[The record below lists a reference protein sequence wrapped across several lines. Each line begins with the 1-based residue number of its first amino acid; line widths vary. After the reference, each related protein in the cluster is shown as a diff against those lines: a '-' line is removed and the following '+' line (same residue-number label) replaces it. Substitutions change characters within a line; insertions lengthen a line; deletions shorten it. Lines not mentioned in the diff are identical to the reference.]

1 MQQLREFYDRRRFL
15 LNKEGI
21 KLHVVLALDAG
32 TTSVRTLAVD
42 PSGEI
47 LTTSQQEFTQ
57 IYPEPGLIEHDPEE
71 IWQAAA
77 NTLKEVSEQIEK
89 LGHEVV
95 SIGITNQR
103 ETAIIW
109 DQESGTPL
117 HNAIV
122 WQDRRTTGRCQE
134 LIRQG
139 CLSEIRSKTGLVLDP
154 YFSASKFEWMIKSS
168 SVDSGKKFCLGTVD
182 SWLIWKLTN
191 GKVHATEP
199 SNASRSMLFDLK
211 KGEWSDALCNMF
223 SIPIDSLP
231 EIRSTSGYFGST
243 VNEGP
248 LGKEVPIRSA
258 IGDQQS
264 SLFGQA
270 CFRPGDTKNTYGTGS
285 FILTNLGEETPPIN
299 DGLITTVA
307 WKLNPK
313 APITYAIEGS
323 IFSTGA
329 TVQWLRDELEI
340 IKDSSELEKLAIN
353 SQNNGGV
360 VIVPAFSGLGSP
372 WWDPDARGI
381 ITGLTRGVGKAEL
394 ARATIESMAFQTRD
408 VLETIKKNGTLTPEK
423 LKVDGGASV
432 MDLLMQFQADQL
444 KIPVIR
450 SSNTESTA
458 MGAAYL
464 AGLASGIWE
473 SLEEIETLWKGD
485 EPFLPDTNSPLP
497 DELYK
502 NWLDAVNRSR
512 N

>member
-1 MQQLREFYDRRRFL
+1 M
-15 LNKEGI
+15 
-21 KLHVVLALDAG
+21 KLQVVLALDAG

-42 PSGEI
+42 PSGGI
-47 LTTSQQEFTQ
+47 ITTSQQEFTQ

-71 IWQAAA
+71 IWLAAA
-77 NTLKEVSEQIEK
+77 NTLKKVSKQVEEMGYEI
-89 LGHEVV
+89 V

-122 WQDRRTTGRCQE
+122 WQDRRTTDRCQE
-134 LIRQG
+134 LVEQG
-139 CLSEIRSKTGLVLDP
+139 CLSEIRAKTGLVLDP

-168 SVDSGKKFCLGTVD
+168 SVDSSKKFCLGTVD

-191 GKVHATEP
+191 GEVHATEP
-199 SNASRSMLFDLK
+199 SNASRSMLFDLNE
-211 KGEWSDALCNMF
+211 GRWSDSLCDMF
-223 SIPIDSLP
+223 SVPIDSLP
-231 EIRSTSGYFGST
+231 EIRSTSGHFGST
-243 VNEGP
+243 TNEGP

-270 CFRPGDTKNTYGTGS
+270 CFKPGDTKNTYGTGS
-285 FILTNLGEETPPIN
+285 FILTNLGEETPPIHE
-299 DGLITTVA
+299 GLLTTVA
-307 WKLNPK
+307 WQLDSESPL
-313 APITYAIEGS
+313 TYALEGS

-329 TVQWLRDELEI
+329 TVQWLRDELGI
-340 IKDSSELEKLAIN
+340 INDSSELEQLATT
-353 SQNNGGV
+353 SPNNGGV

-372 WWDPDARGI
+372 WWDPNARGLI
-381 ITGLTRGVGKAEL
+381 VGLTRGVGKAEL

-408 VLETIKKNGTLTPEK
+408 VLETIKKNGVSAPKK

-464 AGLASGIWE
+464 AGLASGVWE
-473 SLEEIETLWKGD
+473 SLEKVETLWKGD
-485 EPFLPDTNSPLP
+485 QPFWPDADTALP
-497 DELYK
+497 EKLYED
-502 NWLDAVNRSR
+502 WLDAVNRSR
-512 N
+512 K

>member
-1 MQQLREFYDRRRFL
+1 M
-15 LNKEGI
+15 
-21 KLHVVLALDAG
+21 KLQVVLALDAG

-42 PSGEI
+42 PSGGI
-47 LTTSQQEFTQ
+47 ITTSQQEFTQ

-71 IWQAAA
+71 IWLAAA
-77 NTLKEVSEQIEK
+77 NTLKKVSKRVEEMGYEI
-89 LGHEVV
+89 V

-122 WQDRRTTGRCQE
+122 WQDRRTTDRCQE
-134 LIRQG
+134 LVEQG
-139 CLSEIRSKTGLVLDP
+139 CLSEIRAKTGLVLDP

-168 SVDSGKKFCLGTVD
+168 SVDSSKKFCLGTVD

-191 GKVHATEP
+191 GEVHATEP
-199 SNASRSMLFDLK
+199 SNASRSMLFDLN
-211 KGEWSDALCNMF
+211 KGRWSDSLCDMF
-223 SIPIDSLP
+223 SVPIDSLP
-231 EIRSTSGYFGST
+231 EIRSTSGHFGST
-243 VNEGP
+243 TNEGP

-270 CFRPGDTKNTYGTGS
+270 CFKPGDTKNTYGTGS
-285 FILTNLGEETPPIN
+285 FILTNLGEEAPPIHE
-299 DGLITTVA
+299 GLLTTVA
-307 WKLNPK
+307 WQLDSESPL
-313 APITYAIEGS
+313 TYALEGS

-329 TVQWLRDELEI
+329 TVQWLRDELGI
-340 IKDSSELEKLAIN
+340 INDSSELEQLATT
-353 SQNNGGV
+353 SPNNGGV

-372 WWDPDARGI
+372 WWDPNARGLI
-381 ITGLTRGVGKAEL
+381 VGLTRGVGKAEL

-408 VLETIKKNGTLTPEK
+408 VLETIKKNGVSAPKK

-464 AGLASGIWE
+464 AGLASGVWE
-473 SLEEIETLWKGD
+473 SLEKVETLWKGD
-485 EPFLPDTNSPLP
+485 QPFWPDADTALP
-497 DELYK
+497 EKLYED
-502 NWLDAVNRSR
+502 WLDAVNRSR
-512 N
+512 K

>member
-1 MQQLREFYDRRRFL
+1 M
-15 LNKEGI
+15 
-21 KLHVVLALDAG
+21 KLQVVLALDAG

-42 PSGEI
+42 PSGGI
-47 LTTSQQEFTQ
+47 IATSQQEFTQ

-71 IWQAAA
+71 IWLAAA
-77 NTLKEVSEQIEK
+77 NTLKKVSKRVEEMGYEI
-89 LGHEVV
+89 V
-95 SIGITNQR
+95 SIGITYQR

-122 WQDRRTTGRCQE
+122 WQDRRTTDRCQE
-134 LIRQG
+134 LIEQG
-139 CLSEIRSKTGLVLDP
+139 CLSEIRAKTGLVLDP
-154 YFSASKFEWMIKSS
+154 YFSASIFEWMIKSS

-191 GKVHATEP
+191 GEVHATEP
-199 SNASRSMLFDLK
+199 SNASRSMLFDLNE
-211 KGEWSDALCNMF
+211 GHWSDSLCDMF
-223 SIPIDSLP
+223 SVPIDSLP
-231 EIRSTSGYFGST
+231 EIRSTSGHFGST
-243 VNEGP
+243 TNEGP

-270 CFRPGDTKNTYGTGS
+270 CFKPGDTKNTYGTGS
-285 FILTNLGEETPPIN
+285 FILTNLGEEAPPIHE
-299 DGLITTVA
+299 GLLTTVA
-307 WKLNPK
+307 WQLDSESPL
-313 APITYAIEGS
+313 TYALEGS

-329 TVQWLRDELEI
+329 TVQWLRDELGI
-340 IKDSSELEKLAIN
+340 INDSSELEQLATT
-353 SQNNGGV
+353 SPNNRGV

-372 WWDPDARGI
+372 WWDPDARGLI
-381 ITGLTRGVGKAEL
+381 VGLTRGVGKAEL

-408 VLETIKKNGTLTPEK
+408 VLETIKKNGVSAPEK

-464 AGLASGIWE
+464 AGLASGVWE
-473 SLEEIETLWKGD
+473 SLEKVETLWKGD
-485 EPFLPDTNSPLP
+485 QPFLPDADTALP
-497 DELYK
+497 EKLYED
-502 NWLDAVNRSR
+502 WLDAVDRSR
-512 N
+512 K

>member
-1 MQQLREFYDRRRFL
+1 M
-15 LNKEGI
+15 
-21 KLHVVLALDAG
+21 KLQVVLALDAG

-42 PSGEI
+42 PSGGI
-47 LTTSQQEFTQ
+47 IATSQQEFTQ

-71 IWQAAA
+71 IWLAAA
-77 NTLKEVSEQIEK
+77 NTLKKVSKRVEEMGYEI
-89 LGHEVV
+89 V

-122 WQDRRTTGRCQE
+122 WQDRRTTDRCQE
-134 LIRQG
+134 LIKQG
-139 CLSEIRSKTGLVLDP
+139 CLSEIRAKTGLVLDP

-168 SVDSGKKFCLGTVD
+168 SVDSSKKFCLGTVD

-191 GKVHATEP
+191 GEVHATEP
-199 SNASRSMLFDLK
+199 SNASRSMLFDLNE
-211 KGEWSDALCNMF
+211 GRWSDSLCDMF
-223 SIPIDSLP
+223 SVPIDSLP
-231 EIRSTSGYFGST
+231 EIRSTSGHFGST
-243 VNEGP
+243 TNEGP

-270 CFRPGDTKNTYGTGS
+270 CYKPGDTKNTYGTGS
-285 FILTNLGEETPPIN
+285 FILTNLGEEAPPIHE
-299 DGLITTVA
+299 GILTTVA
-307 WKLNPK
+307 WQLDSESPL
-313 APITYAIEGS
+313 TYALEGS

-329 TVQWLRDELEI
+329 TVQWLRDELGI
-340 IKDSSELEKLAIN
+340 INDSSELEQLATT
-353 SQNNGGV
+353 SPNNGGV

-372 WWDPDARGI
+372 WWDPNARGLI
-381 ITGLTRGVGKAEL
+381 VGLTRGVGKAEL

-408 VLETIKKNGTLTPEK
+408 VLETIKKNGVSAPEK

-464 AGLASGIWE
+464 AGLASGVWE
-473 SLEEIETLWKGD
+473 SLEKVETLWKGD
-485 EPFLPDTNSPLP
+485 QPFWPDADTALP
-497 DELYK
+497 EKLYED
-502 NWLDAVNRSR
+502 WLDAVNRSR
-512 N
+512 K

>member
-1 MQQLREFYDRRRFL
+1 M
-15 LNKEGI
+15 
-21 KLHVVLALDAG
+21 KLQVVLALDAG

-42 PSGEI
+42 PSGGI
-47 LTTSQQEFTQ
+47 ITTSQQEFTQ

-71 IWQAAA
+71 IWLAAA
-77 NTLKEVSEQIEK
+77 NTLKKVSKQVEEMGYEI
-89 LGHEVV
+89 V

-122 WQDRRTTGRCQE
+122 WQDRRTTDRCQE
-134 LIRQG
+134 LVEQG
-139 CLSEIRSKTGLVLDP
+139 CLSEIRAKTGLVLDP

-168 SVDSGKKFCLGTVD
+168 SVDSSKKFCLGTVD

-191 GKVHATEP
+191 GEVHATEP
-199 SNASRSMLFDLK
+199 SNASRSMLFDLNE
-211 KGEWSDALCNMF
+211 GHWSDSLCDMF
-223 SIPIDSLP
+223 SVPIDSLP
-231 EIRSTSGYFGST
+231 EIRSTSGHFGST
-243 VNEGP
+243 TNEGP

-270 CFRPGDTKNTYGTGS
+270 CFKPGDTKNTYGTGS
-285 FILTNLGEETPPIN
+285 FILTNLGEEAPPIHE
-299 DGLITTVA
+299 GLLTTVA
-307 WKLNPK
+307 WQLDSESPL
-313 APITYAIEGS
+313 TYALEGS

-329 TVQWLRDELEI
+329 TVQCLRDELGI
-340 IKDSSELEKLAIN
+340 INDSSELEQLATTRP
-353 SQNNGGV
+353 NNGGV

-372 WWDPDARGI
+372 WWDPDARGLI
-381 ITGLTRGVGKAEL
+381 VGLTRGVGKAEL

-408 VLETIKKNGTLTPEK
+408 VLETIKKNGVSAPEK

-464 AGLASGIWE
+464 AGLASGVWE
-473 SLEEIETLWKGD
+473 SLEKVETLWKGD
-485 EPFLPDTNSPLP
+485 QPFWPDADTALP
-497 DELYK
+497 EKLYED
-502 NWLDAVNRSR
+502 WLDAVNRSR
-512 N
+512 K

>member
-1 MQQLREFYDRRRFL
+1 M
-15 LNKEGI
+15 
-21 KLHVVLALDAG
+21 KLQVVLALDAG

-42 PSGEI
+42 PSGGI
-47 LTTSQQEFTQ
+47 IATSQQEFTQ

-71 IWQAAA
+71 IWLAAA
-77 NTLKEVSEQIEK
+77 NTLKKVSKQVEEMGYEI
-89 LGHEVV
+89 V

-122 WQDRRTTGRCQE
+122 WQDRRTTDRCQE
-134 LIRQG
+134 LIEQG
-139 CLSEIRSKTGLVLDP
+139 CLSEIRAKTGLVLDP

-168 SVDSGKKFCLGTVD
+168 SVDSSKKFCLGTVD

-191 GKVHATEP
+191 GEVHATEP
-199 SNASRSMLFDLK
+199 SNASRSMLFDLNE
-211 KGEWSDALCNMF
+211 GHWSDSLCDMF
-223 SIPIDSLP
+223 SVPIDSLP
-231 EIRSTSGYFGST
+231 EIRSTSGHFGST
-243 VNEGP
+243 TNEGP

-270 CFRPGDTKNTYGTGS
+270 CFKPGDTKNTYGTGS
-285 FILTNLGEETPPIN
+285 FILTNLGEEAPPIHE
-299 DGLITTVA
+299 GLLTTVA
-307 WKLNPK
+307 WQLDSESPL
-313 APITYAIEGS
+313 TYALEGS

-329 TVQWLRDELEI
+329 TVHWLRDELGI
-340 IKDSSELEKLAIN
+340 INDSSELEQLATT
-353 SQNNGGV
+353 SPNNGGV

-372 WWDPDARGI
+372 WWDPNARGLI
-381 ITGLTRGVGKAEL
+381 VGLTRGVGKAEL

-408 VLETIKKNGTLTPEK
+408 VLETIKKNGVSAPEK

-464 AGLASGIWE
+464 AGLASGVWE
-473 SLEEIETLWKGD
+473 SLEKVETLWKGD
-485 EPFLPDTNSPLP
+485 QPFWPDADTALP
-497 DELYK
+497 EKLYED
-502 NWLDAVNRSR
+502 WLDAVNRSR
-512 N
+512 K

>member
-1 MQQLREFYDRRRFL
+1 M
-15 LNKEGI
+15 
-21 KLHVVLALDAG
+21 KLQVVLALDAG

-42 PSGEI
+42 PSGGI
-47 LTTSQQEFTQ
+47 ITTSQQEFTQ

-71 IWQAAA
+71 IWLAAA
-77 NTLKEVSEQIEK
+77 NTLKKVSKQVEEMGYEI
-89 LGHEVV
+89 V

-122 WQDRRTTGRCQE
+122 WQDRRTTDRCQE
-134 LIRQG
+134 LIKQG
-139 CLSEIRSKTGLVLDP
+139 CLSEIRAKTGLVLDP

-168 SVDSGKKFCLGTVD
+168 SVDSSKKFCLGTVD

-191 GKVHATEP
+191 GEVHATEP
-199 SNASRSMLFDLK
+199 SNASRSMLFDLNE
-211 KGEWSDALCNMF
+211 GRWSDSLCDMF
-223 SIPIDSLP
+223 SVPIDSLP
-231 EIRSTSGYFGST
+231 EIRSTSGHFGST
-243 VNEGP
+243 TNEGP

-270 CFRPGDTKNTYGTGS
+270 CFKPGDTKNTYGTGS
-285 FILTNLGEETPPIN
+285 FILTNLGEEAPPIHE
-299 DGLITTVA
+299 GLLTTVA
-307 WKLNPK
+307 WQLDSESPL
-313 APITYAIEGS
+313 TYALEGS

-329 TVQWLRDELEI
+329 TVQWLRDELGI
-340 IKDSSELEKLAIN
+340 INDSSELEQLATTCP
-353 SQNNGGV
+353 NNGGV

-372 WWDPDARGI
+372 WWDPNARGLI
-381 ITGLTRGVGKAEL
+381 VGLTRGVGKAEL

-408 VLETIKKNGTLTPEK
+408 VLETIKKNGVSAPKK

-464 AGLASGIWE
+464 AGLASGVWE
-473 SLEEIETLWKGD
+473 SLEKVETLWKGD
-485 EPFLPDTNSPLP
+485 QPFWPDADTALP
-497 DELYK
+497 EKLYED
-502 NWLDAVNRSR
+502 WLDAVDRSR
-512 N
+512 K

>member
-1 MQQLREFYDRRRFL
+1 M
-15 LNKEGI
+15 
-21 KLHVVLALDAG
+21 KLQVVLALDAG

-42 PSGEI
+42 PSGGI
-47 LTTSQQEFTQ
+47 IATSQQEFTQ

-71 IWQAAA
+71 IWLAAA
-77 NTLKEVSEQIEK
+77 NTLKKVSKRVEEMGYEI
-89 LGHEVV
+89 V

-122 WQDRRTTGRCQE
+122 WQDRRTTDRCQE
-134 LIRQG
+134 LIKQG
-139 CLSEIRSKTGLVLDP
+139 CLSEIRAKTGLVLDP

-168 SVDSGKKFCLGTVD
+168 SVDSSKKFCLGTVD

-191 GKVHATEP
+191 GEVHATEP
-199 SNASRSMLFDLK
+199 SNASRSMLFDLNE
-211 KGEWSDALCNMF
+211 GRWSDSLCDMF
-223 SIPIDSLP
+223 SVPIDSLP
-231 EIRSTSGYFGST
+231 EIRSTSGHFGST
-243 VNEGP
+243 TNEGP

-270 CFRPGDTKNTYGTGS
+270 CFKPGDTKNTYGTGS
-285 FILTNLGEETPPIN
+285 FILTNLGEEAPPIHE
-299 DGLITTVA
+299 GLLTTVA
-307 WKLNPK
+307 WQLDSESPL
-313 APITYAIEGS
+313 TYALEGS

-329 TVQWLRDELEI
+329 TVQWLRDELGI
-340 IKDSSELEKLAIN
+340 INDSSELEQLATT
-353 SQNNGGV
+353 SPNNGGV

-372 WWDPDARGI
+372 WWDPNARGLI
-381 ITGLTRGVGKAEL
+381 VGLTRGVGKAEL

-408 VLETIKKNGTLTPEK
+408 VLETIKKNGVSTPKE

-464 AGLASGIWE
+464 AGLASGVWE
-473 SLEEIETLWKGD
+473 SLEKVETLWKGD
-485 EPFLPDTNSPLP
+485 QPFLPDADTALP
-497 DELYK
+497 EKLYED
-502 NWLDAVNRSR
+502 WLDAVDRSR
-512 N
+512 K

>member
-1 MQQLREFYDRRRFL
+1 M
-15 LNKEGI
+15 
-21 KLHVVLALDAG
+21 KLQVVLALDAG

-42 PSGEI
+42 PSGGI
-47 LTTSQQEFTQ
+47 IATSQQEFTQ

-71 IWQAAA
+71 IWLAAA
-77 NTLKEVSEQIEK
+77 NTLKKVSKQVEEMGYEI
-89 LGHEVV
+89 V

-122 WQDRRTTGRCQE
+122 WQDRRTTDRCQE
-134 LIRQG
+134 LIKQG
-139 CLSEIRSKTGLVLDP
+139 CLSEIRAKTGLVLDP
-154 YFSASKFEWMIKSS
+154 DFSASKFEWMIKSS
-168 SVDSGKKFCLGTVD
+168 SVDSSKKFCLGTVD

-191 GKVHATEP
+191 GEVHATEP
-199 SNASRSMLFDLK
+199 SNASRSMLFDLNE
-211 KGEWSDALCNMF
+211 GHWSGSLCDMF
-223 SIPIDSLP
+223 SVPIDSLP
-231 EIRSTSGYFGST
+231 EIRSTSGHFGST
-243 VNEGP
+243 TNEGP

-270 CFRPGDTKNTYGTGS
+270 CFKPGDTKNTYGTGS
-285 FILTNLGEETPPIN
+285 FILTNLGEETPPIHE
-299 DGLITTVA
+299 GLLTTVA
-307 WKLNPK
+307 WQLDSESPL
-313 APITYAIEGS
+313 TYALEGS

-329 TVQWLRDELEI
+329 TVQWLRDELGI
-340 IKDSSELEKLAIN
+340 INDSSELEQLATT
-353 SQNNGGV
+353 SPNNGGV

-372 WWDPDARGI
+372 WWDPNARGLI
-381 ITGLTRGVGKAEL
+381 VGLTRGVGKAEL

-408 VLETIKKNGTLTPEK
+408 VLETIKKNGVSAPEK

-464 AGLASGIWE
+464 AGLASGVWE
-473 SLEEIETLWKGD
+473 SLEKVETLWKGD
-485 EPFLPDTNSPLP
+485 QPFWPDADTALP
-497 DELYK
+497 EKLYED
-502 NWLDAVNRSR
+502 WLDAVDRSR
-512 N
+512 K